1 MSLVDVKS
9 MRAEAEKELA
19 EERAKE
25 GKALLKEKLKA
36 RDRAQEVVN
45 NLNREIELLEQQIAA
60 GTLPKKV

>member
-1 MSLVDVKS
+1 MSTVDIKA
-9 MRAEAEKELA
+9 MRTEAEKELA

-25 GKALLKEKLKA
+25 GKVILKDLLKQ

-45 NLNREIELLEQQIAA
+45 NLNRQIELTEQQIAT